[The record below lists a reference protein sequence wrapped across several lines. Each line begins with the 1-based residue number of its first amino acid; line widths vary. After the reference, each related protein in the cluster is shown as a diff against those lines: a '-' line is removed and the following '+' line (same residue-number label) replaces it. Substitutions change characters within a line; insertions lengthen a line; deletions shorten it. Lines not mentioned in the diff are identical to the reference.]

1 MSWVDWIITVN
12 SWIIFFCLFY
22 FIFIDILLKK
32 REVFLEKN
40 LPEEIERRENV
51 LFFFFLN
58 LIGNS

>member
-12 SWIIFFCLFY
+12 SWVIFFCLFY

-32 REVFLEKN
+32 REVSLEKN

-51 LFFFFLN
+51 LFFFLKN